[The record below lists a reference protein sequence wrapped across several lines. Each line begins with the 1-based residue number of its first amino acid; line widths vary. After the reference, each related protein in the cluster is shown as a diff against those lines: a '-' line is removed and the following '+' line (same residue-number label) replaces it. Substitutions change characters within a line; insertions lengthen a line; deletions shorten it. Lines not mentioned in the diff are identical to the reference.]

1 MKKDEICQ
9 KFLQSVGKILTIDEP
24 LAHHCHFQI
33 GGPADFFFRA
43 TTEEELLASVNFARQ
58 EGLRFRVIGG
68 GFNIFFDDRGYRGLI
83 IKNEVSSI
91 QLQPESHVE
100 VLSGTL
106 LEELIQ
112 FCLVHS
118 LKGLEFLAGIPGTI
132 GGAVYGNAGAFGE
145 AIGDW
150 VESIKLLTARGEIK
164 VVDRDYLK
172 FKYRSSFLKKTKEII
187 LRVNLK
193 LSPGERDSIASRIK
207 EIRQQR
213 RAKLPP
219 PSLPCGGSFFKNP
232 VLPNGRKVPV
242 ASLLEEI
249 GAKGFRVGGA
259 VVSQAHANFIY
270 NLGGARARD
279 VLALASRLKERIR
292 RRFGIELEEEVIFL
306 PEDA

>member
-9 KFLQSVGKILTIDEP
+9 IFLQKVGKILTVNEP

-43 TTEEELLASVNFARQ
+43 TTEEELIASVNFACQQR
-58 EGLRFRVIGG
+58 LRYRVIGG
-68 GFNIFFDDRGYRGLI
+68 GYNIFFDDRGYRGLI
-83 IKNEVSSI
+83 IKNEMSSI
-91 QLQPESHVE
+91 QLLDDTQVE
-100 VLSGTL
+100 VLSGTS

-112 FCLVHS
+112 FCLDHA
-118 LKGLEFLAGIPGTI
+118 LAGIEFLAGIPGTV
-132 GGAVYGNAGAFGE
+132 GGAIYGNAGAFGQE
-145 AIGDW
+145 IGAW
-150 VESIKLLTARGEIK
+150 VQGVRLLRTSGEIED
-164 VVDRDYLK
+164 VDREHLR
-172 FKYRSSFLKKTKEII
+172 FHYRWSSLKKSKDII
-187 LRVNLK
+187 LRVKLK
-193 LSPGERDSIASRIK
+193 LKPGERNTISQKIDDILR
-207 EIRQQR
+207 QR
-213 RAKLPP
+213 RSKLPP

-242 ASLLEEI
+242 AFLLEEV
-249 GAKGFRVGGA
+249 GAKGLRVGGA

-279 VLALASRLKERIR
+279 ILALASRLKERVR